1 MTGPAG
7 GGGGFIEGDD
17 YVALRLNLDIP
28 TEAVNGV
35 QTITKEVEKY
45 QVAMEAAIRAE
56 ADMASYADKMAE
68 SIKKASEAQDTMTE
82 QLKTYLQLSGKI
94 TAQGH
99 GQSSGVPQGPHQQ
112 PWEPGT
118 AGTGAAPVPPG
129 ARMPSPSD
137 VVYQLGDRAGKTHAD
152 AASYLN
158 MQHQRGGV
166 PDTISISPESI
177 KSLANQIAD
186 RETALNKQAD
196 HTKHPG
202 SAPQRP
208 SHPSSRHPSP
218 SDPFDQFQHRVEG
231 FGGLANQVMNE
242 IGGGGGMGHMAL
254 QGLNYA
260 RKKLEERA
268 AKTDADSS
276 GGGDNE
282 GSGNPDSDTSQKGMG
297 GIAKALGI
305 GGGIGAAALA
315 AFGLVEKGGQMVQG
329 WRNIA
334 STRGGGAG
342 EGFQL
347 EMKQRTMAMDPMLT
361 TEQTREIMQAT
372 LSNGYADAS
381 GNGPQ
386 AGEITNY
393 LKNNIKNYNMSVSE
407 SMELLKLTAHTT
419 KVSVT
424 ELNGALYTLQQ
435 MSKGGSQSQQELQR
449 QFRERWGQLE
459 SQGVDEKAAMASALQ
474 ATGVFFD
481 NPQLAGSFASTTF
494 SGAMGAEEG
503 VFGGPG
509 GTPMTDMPSG
519 LLPGNYG
526 VYNENVGRGNEA
538 QINVLQHYAESAKAA
553 GPDTSGGKGD
563 LKTNSG
569 WLNATLIFWQNIQH
583 LLSGDSPYRSRTM
596 ANRLYN
602 QLAWG
607 MDMNGK
613 PLPKDPKEIVA
624 QANEKTR
631 KYKHDLIK
639 TPGHGVTGFTIPGI
653 GAFPF
658 GGEGIVPDKYTT
670 QAENDI
676 IKVFG
681 QGGIEVKGPNGKW
694 EDLDPANQAQ
704 AEGIANDKYK
714 WRRKGVDTGEGI
726 TIDDTPSGINSDFKT
741 DDPENPAGLGSSDKS
756 GDSKSEVTGTLTI
769 KIDRD
774 GNVSAPSSVP
784 LTANNDAA
792 NKGAGD
798 AQVNDPPIGDKILD
812 FAKGFTGFG
821 GW

>member
-1 MTGPAG
+1 MTTAG
-7 GGGGFIEGDD
+7 GGGFMEGDD

-28 TEAVNGV
+28 TEAVTGV

-56 ADMASYADKMAE
+56 ADMASYADKMTE
-68 SIKKASEAQDTMTE
+68 SIKKAAEAQDTMTE
-82 QLKTYLQLSGKI
+82 QLKTYLQLTGKV
-94 TAQGH
+94 TAQGQ
-99 GQSSGVPQGPHQQ
+99 GMSSGVPAGPHQQ

-129 ARMPSPSD
+129 ARMPNPSD
-137 VVYQLGDRAGKTHAD
+137 VVYQLGDRAGKSHAD
-152 AASYLN
+152 AAGYLN

-166 PDTISISPESI
+166 PDTIAISPESI
-177 KSLANQIAD
+177 KSLATQIAD
-186 RETALNKQAD
+186 RETALNKQAE
-196 HTKHPG
+196 HTKHD
-202 SAPQRP
+202 SSPQRP
-208 SHPSSRHPSP
+208 PHPSSRHPSP
-218 SDPFDQFQHRVEG
+218 SDPYDQFQQRVEG
-231 FGGLANQVMNE
+231 FGSLANQVMNE
-242 IGGGGGMGHMAL
+242 VGGGGGMGHMAL
-254 QGLNYA
+254 QGLNWA

-268 AKTDADSS
+268 AKTDADS

-282 GSGNPDSDTSQKGMG
+282 GSGNPDSDTSNKGMG
-297 GIAKALGI
+297 GIAKTLGI
-305 GGGIGAAALA
+305 GGGIAAAALA

-347 EMKQRTMAMDPMLT
+347 EMKQRVMAMDPTLT
-361 TEQTREIMQAT
+361 TEQTREILQAT

-381 GNGPQ
+381 GNGSQ
-386 AGEITNY
+386 AVEITNY

-419 KVSVT
+419 KVSVN

-481 NPQLAGSFASTTF
+481 NPQLAGSFGSTSF
-494 SGAMGAEEG
+494 SDAMGAEEG

-509 GTPMTDMPSG
+509 GTPMTDMPGG

-526 VYNENVGRGNEA
+526 RFNENVGRGNESEL
-538 QINVLQHYAESAKAA
+538 NVLQHYAFSARDA
-553 GPDTSGGKGD
+553 GPDSSGGVGD

-569 WLNATLIFWQNIQH
+569 WLNATYIFHKNIQH
-583 LLSGDSPYRSRTM
+583 LLTGDSPYRSLTM
-596 ANRLYN
+596 ASRLYN
-602 QLAWG
+602 QLVWG
-607 MDMNGK
+607 KDMNGK
-613 PLPKDPKEIVA
+613 SIPSDPKEIIA

-631 KYKHDLIK
+631 KAKHDLVKHDTTRKEQTYLPSPVGAIA
-639 TPGHGVTGFTIPGI
+639 IPGLTHD
-653 GAFPF
+653 
-658 GGEGIVPDKYTT
+658 VTTSTYTT
-670 QAENDI
+670 GVEDQI
-676 IKVFG
+676 INVFG
-681 QGGIEVKGPNGKW
+681 QGGIEVKGPDGKW
-694 EDLDPANQAQ
+694 EDLDPSNQAQ

-714 WRRKGVDTGEGI
+714 WRRKGVDTGDGI
-726 TIDDTPSGINSDFKT
+726 TIGDTPMDVNKDFKT
-741 DDPENPAGLGSSDKS
+741 DDPENPAGRGSSDKS
-756 GDSKSEVTGTLTI
+756 GDKKNEVTGTLTI
-769 KIDRD
+769 KIDKD

-792 NKGAGD
+792 NKAAGD
-798 AQVNDPPIGDKILD
+798 AQVNNPPIGDRILD
-812 FAKGFTGFG
+812 FAKDFAGFG

>member
-1 MTGPAG
+1 MTGPA

-129 ARMPSPSD
+129 ARMPNPSD

-218 SDPFDQFQHRVEG
+218 TDPFDQFQQRVES

-276 GGGDNE
+276 GGDNE
-282 GSGNPDSDTSQKGMG
+282 GSGNPDSDTSKKGMG
-297 GIAKALGI
+297 GLAKTLGI
-305 GGGIGAAALA
+305 GGGIAAAALA

-347 EMKQRTMAMDPMLT
+347 EMKQRVMAMDPMLT

-372 LSNGYADAS
+372 LSEGYADAS

-386 AGEITNY
+386 AAEITNY
-393 LKNNIKNYNMSVSE
+393 LKNNIKNYNMSVTE

-474 ATGVFFD
+474 STGVFFD
-481 NPQLAGSFASTTF
+481 NPQLAGSFSSTTF
-494 SGAMGAEEG
+494 SDAMGAEEG

-509 GTPMTDMPSG
+509 GTPMTDMPGG

-526 VYNENVGRGNEA
+526 VFNENVGRGNEA
-538 QINVLQHYAESAKAA
+538 QLNVLQHYADSAKAA

-563 LKTNSG
+563 LKTNTG
-569 WLNATLIFWQNIQH
+569 WLNATYIFHRNIQH
-583 LLSGDSPYRSRTM
+583 LLSGNSPYRSRTM

-613 PLPKDPKEIVA
+613 PLPKDPKEIIA
-624 QANEKTR
+624 KANEETQR
-631 KYKHDLIK
+631 VVKH
-639 TPGHGVTGFTIPGI
+639 PGHGVTGFTIPGI

-658 GGEGIVPDKYTT
+658 GGEGIVPDTYTSGPEDRVIN
-670 QAENDI
+670 A
-676 IKVFG
+676 FG
-681 QGGIEVKGPNGKW
+681 GANKIEVKGPNGKW
-694 EDLDPANQAQ
+694 EDLDPTNQQQ
-704 AEGIANDKYK
+704 AEGVAHDKYK

-726 TIDDTPSGINSDFKT
+726 LLSETPGDITGDFRT
-741 DDPENPAGLGSSDKS
+741 DDPTNPAGLGSSDKS
-756 GDSKSEVTGTLTI
+756 SDSKNEVTGTLTI
-769 KIDRD
+769 KIDKD

-798 AQVNDPPIGDKILD
+798 AQVNNPPIGDAILD
-812 FAKGFTGFG
+812 WGKHIFTGGKGSFF
-821 GW
+821 